1 MVPIF
6 TETLL
11 AVMSLSQ
18 NWDGRNLWIFD
29 RFWRW
34 NQKRKIRK
42 IIEMSKDIPIT
53 AFLLDDFINVYE
65 STSDMISLKG
75 LVITHYPDRKERLIT
90 IPMNAGVNVTI
101 SLNDPNSSAILMSL
115 YITAEGEMITYSKK
129 SMGRIDFI
137 RNKFEYTGNDV
148 MKSNVIEVVTDLLH
162 DMFHTYLSM
171 MLETL
176 GEVSISYTTS
186 TEDENEILT

>member
-115 YITAEGEMITYSKK
+115 YITAEEEMITYSKK
-129 SMGRIDFI
+129 SIGRIDFI
-137 RNKFEYTGNDV
+137 GNKFEYTGNDV